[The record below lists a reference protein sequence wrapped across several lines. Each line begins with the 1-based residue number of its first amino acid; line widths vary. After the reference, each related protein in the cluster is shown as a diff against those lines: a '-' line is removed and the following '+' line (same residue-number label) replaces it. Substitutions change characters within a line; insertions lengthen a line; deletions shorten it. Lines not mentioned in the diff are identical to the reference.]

1 MVKRPGRLTAA
12 VELMDLPGTDAG
24 ERTRALRDLA
34 RFNRLFGGTRVILA
48 HLARL
53 LSPPPTAPASPAGMP
68 IRILDVAT
76 GYGDIPRAIA
86 QWARQR
92 GLPVEIEALDHQERI
107 AELAVRASAAYPEI
121 RVHVGDALNLP
132 YPDGS
137 FEVVFAS
144 QVLHHMEGEDQGR
157 LLSGLYRVARRAA
170 LVSDLLRG
178 RWPFVVTW
186 AGVHLF
192 SRSRLIR
199 HDGPLSIRRG
209 FLAKELMTMAQ
220 EAGWRRAKVSRHVF
234 FRLVLVG
241 RKD

>member
-1 MVKRPGRLTAA
+1 MVKPPGRLAAA
-12 VELMDLPGTDAG
+12 VELMDLPGTDPG
-24 ERTRALRDLA
+24 EQARALRDLA
-34 RFNRLFGGTRVILA
+34 RFNRLFGGTRVILS
-48 HLARL
+48 HLASL
-53 LSPPPTAPASPAGMP
+53 LSPPRIAPTSPGGAP

-107 AELAVRASAAYPEI
+107 AELAARASADLPEI
-121 RVHVGDALNLP
+121 HVHVGDALNLP
-132 YPDGS
+132 YPDRS
-137 FEVVFAS
+137 FDVALAS

-157 LLSGLYRVARRAA
+157 LLSELYRVARRAA

-178 RWPFVVTW
+178 RWPFAVTW

-209 FLAKELMTMAQ
+209 FLAGELMTMAR
-220 EAGWRRAKVSRHVF
+220 EAGWRRATVSRHIF

>member
-1 MVKRPGRLTAA
+1 MVKAPGRLAAA
-12 VELMDLPGTDAG
+12 VELMDLPGTDMG
-24 ERTRALRDLA
+24 ERDHALRDLA

-48 HLARL
+48 HLAPL
-53 LSPPPTAPASPAGMP
+53 LSPPRTVPAP

-86 QWARQR
+86 QWARQL
-92 GLPVEIEALDHQERI
+92 GLPVEIEALDHQGGI
-107 AELAVRASAAYPEI
+107 AELAARASADFPEI
-121 RVHVGDALNLP
+121 RVHAGDALNLS
-132 YPDGS
+132 YPDES
-137 FEVVFAS
+137 FDVVFAS

-209 FLAKELMTMAQ
+209 FLAEELMAMAR
-220 EAGWRRAKVSRHVF
+220 EAGWRRARVARHIF